1 MKILMLVPYLPT
13 ITMSGGQTRWY
24 NIIRYLAKDNE
35 ITLFSLIKD
44 ESEKKLIPELQKY
57 CKKVKVFT
65 RPKKPWTLRNILFSV
80 LGPFPLLVVRN
91 WSFDERRALEK
102 ELQEEKYDLIHT
114 ETFYVMPHLGKTDI
128 PIVQVEQTIWHEVYK
143 HHVMTEIP
151 KMLRP
156 LFLLDVAKIIFWEKY
171 YWKKADSL
179 FAVSQEDQEV
189 MRRLLPGKSVS
200 IIPNGVDCSYYKEK
214 KIKRV
219 LPQRILYGV
228 SNFEWLQNQE
238 AVKILLDDIWP
249 KLKKKYLAE
258 AKVWIVGRKM
268 PEWIKKRSVEDK
280 DVIVTENIADARD
293 AYTSASVMVTPIKG
307 GGGTRIKILEAMAA
321 GLPVISTSIGVAGL
335 NVTDGKNV
343 FIADTTEDFV
353 EKASLLLRDR
363 KRAEDIGKS
372 GQEHVKKYFDW
383 KSIVKMHEPIYKS
396 LLRKKT

>member
-171 YWKKADSL
+171 YWKKANSL

-219 LPQRILYGV
+219 SPQRILYGV